1 MLEVI
6 FSSSKYPTAAQQWLI
21 FFSPEKQQQKQVK
34 AGIDD
39 SVHAQLSVTYWKTK
53 KMKMFNRVERHNL
66 HYNILHRDRYEVK
79 HVVCT
84 KG

>member
-1 MLEVI
+1 M
-6 FSSSKYPTAAQQWLI
+6 
-21 FFSPEKQQQKQVK
+21 K